1 MFPPS
6 LSSLLRRAAVTN
18 PPASI
23 AVLISRYIFEIRIRL
38 HTDELVMCV
47 TNIVR

>member
-6 LSSLLRRAAVTN
+6 LSSLLHGAAVTN

-23 AVLISRYIFEIRIRL
+23 AVLISRYIRIRL
-38 HTDELVMCV
+38 HTDELVLCV